1 MSFPVN
7 SQSILLITTGGT
19 IAMDSGDVQ
28 TDPCTA
34 ECIEKIGFS
43 GSVKIQQIT
52 NLPSVQMELST
63 ALEIVR
69 CATEVARAGTSV
81 VVTHGTDVLEEV
93 ALLCDL
99 IYDGQAPIIFTGAMR
114 SVSAP
119 GADGP
124 ANLHDAIVAAGSVA
138 VRGCGAVV
146 CFAGQ
151 LHAARFVRKEDSVGP
166 DAFSSLPVGPLGFVR
181 EKRAMVLYKPK
192 RYPAIDIRTFSG
204 CVEIL
209 TVGLGSD
216 GRSIDAVRA
225 SGVDGLV
232 LVVPGAGHLPP
243 PVLAR
248 LAVAAEQLPV
258 VICVRPRYGT
268 ILQETYSFLGSETDL
283 RQTNAIFAGS
293 ISPQAARI
301 VLLAGLSS
309 NMCIAELKAFFSWA
323 TI

>member
-1 MSFPVN
+1 M
-7 SQSILLITTGGT
+7 ITTGGT
-19 IAMDSGDVQ
+19 IAMRSGDVQ
-28 TDPCTA
+28 ADSCTA
-34 ECIEKIGFS
+34 ELIEEIGFS
-43 GSVKIQQIT
+43 GRVSIQQVA
-52 NLPSVQMELST
+52 NLPSVQLGLST
-63 ALEIVR
+63 ALEIVH
-69 CATEVARAGTSV
+69 CATDAARVGRPV

-99 IYDGQAPIIFTGAMR
+99 IYDGQAPIIFTGAMKP
-114 SVSAP
+114 VSAL

-124 ANLHDAIVAAGSVA
+124 ANLHDAIVTAGSVA
-138 VRGCGAVV
+138 ARGCGVAV

-151 LHAARFVRKEDSVGP
+151 LHAARFVRKDNSVGP
-166 DAFSSLPVGPLGFVR
+166 DAFSSLPVGPFGFVR
-181 EKRAMVLYKPK
+181 EKRATVFYRPK
-192 RYPAIDIRTFSG
+192 RYPAINIRTFSG
-204 CVEIL
+204 SVEIL

-216 GRSIDAVRA
+216 GRSIDAIRA

-248 LAVAAEQLPV
+248 LAAAAEQLPV

-268 ILQETYSFLGSETDL
+268 ILQETYTFLGSETDL

-301 VLLAGLSS
+301 ALLAGLSS
-309 NMCIAELKAFFSWA
+309 NMGIAELKAFFSWA